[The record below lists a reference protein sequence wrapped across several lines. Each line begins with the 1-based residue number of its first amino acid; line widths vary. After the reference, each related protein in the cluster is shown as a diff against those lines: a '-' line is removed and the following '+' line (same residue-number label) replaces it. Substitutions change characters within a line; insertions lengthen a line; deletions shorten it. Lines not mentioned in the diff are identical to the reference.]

1 MRFVITIVVVICF
14 CFFLWYRKK
23 AKKEKCLDGMK
34 EVSII
39 VPGEKYHVVECLYE
53 EDKPAIIVLNSNL
66 RDFKEKDVFGWT
78 CSLTIYYKDLK
89 ENGMPTHEESD
100 IVLDY
105 VEKLDS
111 AIKGDPDHPNALFVA
126 RETCDG
132 QINVFWQLNEPEP
145 VHQYLQSIIEENS
158 YPREMEYRIEYDAE
172 WKSVEWFL
180 KDFSKTKVERDEKK
194 D

>member
-1 MRFVITIVVVICF
+1 MRFVITIVVVFCL
-14 CFFLWYRKK
+14 CFFLWNRKK
-23 AKKEKCLDGMK
+23 AKKKKCSDGMK
-34 EVSII
+34 EVK
-39 VPGEKYHVVECLYE
+39 VVLPEEKYQVVECQYE
-53 EDKPAIIVLNSNL
+53 DDKPAIILLNSNL

-78 CSLTIYYKDLK
+78 CSLTIYFKDLAQK
-89 ENGMPTHEESD
+89 GMPTHEESD

-132 QINVFWQLNEPEP
+132 QINVYWQVNDPEP
-145 VHQYLQSIIEENS
+145 VHQYLQSIIQEES
-158 YPREMEYRIEYDAE
+158 YPREMEYKIEYDGE

-180 KDFSKTKVERDEKK
+180 QDFPEKEE
-194 D
+194 